1 MGTAL
6 LPSAV
11 AEIADGLEGGIQFIY
26 LGSLLGIL
34 GFAGF
39 IIVRQ
44 VLIRRELDAS
54 AKAMGE
60 RIRAGDATAEEYFEM
75 GSIMLRKKVY
85 TQAVRNL
92 KLAAEMWEGD
102 QEDLAQIH
110 NALGFGYLE
119 TDKLDASVA
128 EFKKAVELQPGYV
141 TAWNNLGDALGAMGL
156 HRECLPVR
164 EDELAVGRVH
174 FPNHTPQIEANLARC
189 HTQLGNYAEALRLRR
204 SVVAALQK
212 REGPLSRM
220 SLEAARCLAN
230 ALGDAGEAEE
240 QRAVLRQLWPRLR
253 RALGDAH
260 ATTLSCG
267 AKLAHA
273 LVERGHACSDSVIA
287 EAEDIL
293 WECLEAARD
302 GGADDVTAVALEK
315 SLEETRRLYLA
326 EEADD
331 DGDKFT

>member
-1 MGTAL
+1 MSAMVAVGLPVRIAAPCATRGARTA
-6 LPSAV
+6 PRAV
-11 AEIADGLEGGIQFIY
+11 APFRAGALTAAPARVSALDRRPTRASASALRALPADLPAPSVVAEVADGLEGGIQFIY

-92 KLAAEMWEGD
+92 KLAAEMWQGD

-119 TDKLDASVA
+119 TEKLDASVA

-141 TAWNNLGDALGAMGL
+141 TAWNNLGDALERLNDRKGAMAAYEESL
-156 HRECLPVR
+156 V
-164 EDELAVGRVH
+164 LA
-174 FPNHTPQIEANLARC
+174 P
-189 HTQLGNYAEALRLRR
+189 GNQ
-204 SVVAALQK
+204 VAANRLEQIK
-212 REGPLSRM
+212 TRLSR
-220 SLEAARCLAN
+220 LN
-230 ALGDAGEAEE
+230 
-240 QRAVLRQLWPRLR
+240 QL
-253 RALGDAH
+253 
-260 ATTLSCG
+260 
-267 AKLAHA
+267 
-273 LVERGHACSDSVIA
+273 
-287 EAEDIL
+287 
-293 WECLEAARD
+293 
-302 GGADDVTAVALEK
+302 
-315 SLEETRRLYLA
+315 
-326 EEADD
+326 
-331 DGDKFT
+331 

>member
-1 MGTAL
+1 M
-6 LPSAV
+6 

-119 TDKLDASVA
+119 TEKLNASVA

-141 TAWNNLGDALGAMGL
+141 TAWNNLGDALERLSDRPSAGHVSRPA
-156 HRECLPVR
+156 
-164 EDELAVGRVH
+164 ELAPFRRHTGRWSC
-174 FPNHTPQIEANLARC
+174 R
-189 HTQLGNYAEALRLRR
+189 GRRLRP
-204 SVVAALQK
+204 SVPVH
-212 REGPLSRM
+212 PSR
-220 SLEAARCLAN
+220 RPP
-230 ALGDAGEAEE
+230 AGSA
-240 QRAVLRQLWPRLR
+240 
-253 RALGDAH
+253 
-260 ATTLSCG
+260 
-267 AKLAHA
+267 
-273 LVERGHACSDSVIA
+273 
-287 EAEDIL
+287 
-293 WECLEAARD
+293 
-302 GGADDVTAVALEK
+302 AVAPAGAWVL
-315 SLEETRRLYLA
+315 
-326 EEADD
+326 
-331 DGDKFT
+331 

>member
-1 MGTAL
+1 MSAVVAVGLPARIAAPRAARAARTASRAVAPFRAGARIAAPARVPAL
-6 LPSAV
+6 DRRPARASASALRALPADLPAPSAV

-119 TDKLDASVA
+119 TEKLDASVA

-141 TAWNNLGDALGAMGL
+141 TAWNNLGDALERLNDRKGAMAAYEESL
-156 HRECLPVR
+156 V
-164 EDELAVGRVH
+164 LA
-174 FPNHTPQIEANLARC
+174 P
-189 HTQLGNYAEALRLRR
+189 GNQ
-204 SVVAALQK
+204 VAANRLEQIK
-212 REGPLSRM
+212 TRLSR
-220 SLEAARCLAN
+220 LN
-230 ALGDAGEAEE
+230 
-240 QRAVLRQLWPRLR
+240 QL
-253 RALGDAH
+253 
-260 ATTLSCG
+260 
-267 AKLAHA
+267 
-273 LVERGHACSDSVIA
+273 
-287 EAEDIL
+287 
-293 WECLEAARD
+293 
-302 GGADDVTAVALEK
+302 
-315 SLEETRRLYLA
+315 
-326 EEADD
+326 
-331 DGDKFT
+331 